1 MKRLVL
7 VLMACGLLGA
17 MPILA
22 AENCD
27 MKIDAEEGVS
37 QCDLKTVSVRNKI
50 ERIEGEINEG
60 EINKGSKE
68 YTTEELKK
76 MEENAKE
83 DNAILEELSKR
94 VESKPKIESGPKRC
108 YFQNFG
114 GPLS

>member
-1 MKRLVL
+1 MKRLIL
-7 VLMACGLLGA
+7 VFMACGLLGA

-27 MKIDAEEGVS
+27 MKIDTEEGVS

-50 ERIEGEINEG
+50 ERIEGEIK
-60 EINKGSKE
+60 KGSKE

-94 VESKPKIESGPKRC
+94 
-108 YFQNFG
+108 
-114 GPLS
+114 